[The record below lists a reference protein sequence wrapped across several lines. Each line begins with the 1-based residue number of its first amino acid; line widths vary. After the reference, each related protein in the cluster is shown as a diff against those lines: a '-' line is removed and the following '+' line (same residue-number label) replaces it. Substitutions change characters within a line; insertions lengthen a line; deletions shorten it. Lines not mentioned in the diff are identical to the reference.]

1 MIHNKNGDTQSYIVF
16 SKCYFF
22 GWTMLPKQSLSP
34 SVTFNINPSHFDNN
48 LISPYMFHNPHKGLQ
63 ISRLSLSRLH
73 TSNTLTR
80 KCKSLTAS
88 FLNVSKLP
96 RRTLCQV
103 DSACMRYASTQ
114 VFIKAADSVWR
125 QWHSTYESVQSTLS
139 RWEWPSRG
147 CAA

>member
-1 MIHNKNGDTQSYIVF
+1 MIHNKNRDTESYIVF

-48 LISPYMFHNPHKGLQ
+48 PISPYMFHNPHKGLQ

-73 TSNTLTR
+73 TSNTLSR

-88 FLNVSKLP
+88 FLNVSE
-96 RRTLCQV
+96 
-103 DSACMRYASTQ
+103 ASTAHHFDGSCTRYVSIQ
-114 VFIKAADSVWR
+114 VFIKEADSVWR